1 MGLTE
6 LRVHDLL
13 QVPSPNAVEVV
24 DPPLWLAGGLAA
36 APWVVVRRAPSRNGR
51 VAVGIRGT
59 TREQRCAAY
68 LDPAHIRQ
76 RVAPEDL
83 VARAAWETAP
93 RRAHPVL
100 VELARRAPAFT
111 ATGLAWGIAGGA
123 GFELA
128 TGMPVLSES
137 SDLDL
142 ILRGALPLAETAL
155 AAFAALTGE
164 AACRIDVLVETPAGG
179 FSLAEYVGT
188 SDTLLLRQ
196 PDGARLVARA
206 SLRAGVA
213 P

>member
-13 QVPSPNAVEVV
+13 QVPSPDAVEVV
-24 DPPLWLAGGLAA
+24 DPPLWLAGALAA
-36 APWVVVRRAPSRNGR
+36 APWVVVRRAPPRHGR
-51 VAVGIRGT
+51 IAVGIRGT
-59 TREQRCAAY
+59 TRDQRCAAY

-83 VARAAWETAP
+83 VVRAAWETAP
-93 RRAHPVL
+93 RRAQPVL
-100 VELARRAPAFT
+100 VELARRAPAFN

-128 TGMPVLSES
+128 TGMPVLSDS

-142 ILRGALPLAETAL
+142 ILRGAPPLAEVTL
-155 AAFAALTGE
+155 AAFAALAGE

-196 PDGARLVARA
+196 PDGARLIARA
-206 SLRAGVA
+206 RLRAGVA